1 MNDFFASS
9 ISKFNGVLTTIAIF
23 FVVLGTIFFIA
34 GKFQGKIARY
44 LAIVIF
50 VGPAVLLVLTG
61 IVIPGIQTI
70 LFSFMGPDSLSFIGL
85 DNYRWMLS
93 DSSIAIMMRNTL
105 LWLLFAPIFTTV
117 LGLTMAILLNQMR
130 RESIPKS
137 ILFMP
142 MAISFVGASI
152 IWKFIYDFR
161 SNGTQIGLLN
171 AIWTHLGGEPVN
183 WILNKPLNTFLLMV
197 ILVWTQT
204 GFAMVILSAA
214 IKAVPS
220 DIVEASKIDGA
231 YGLKLFRNITFPMV
245 KTTFVV
251 VLALQLVGA
260 LKLFDIIETMTGGN
274 FGTNVLANEMY
285 SRTFV
290 QYDQGKG
297 SALGV
302 VLFICVIPILIFNI
316 RSIIKSRSN

>member
-1 MNDFFASS
+1 MNDFFTSS

-61 IVIPGIQTI
+61 IVISGIQTI

-85 DNYRWMLS
+85 NNYRWMLS
-93 DSSIAIMMRNTL
+93 DPSIAIMMRNTL

-171 AIWTHLGGEPVN
+171 AIWTHLGGDPVN

-197 ILVWTQT
+197 ILV
-204 GFAMVILSAA
+204 VI
-214 IKAVPS
+214 
-220 DIVEASKIDGA
+220 
-231 YGLKLFRNITFPMV
+231 Y
-245 KTTFVV
+245 
-251 VLALQLVGA
+251 QLV
-260 LKLFDIIETMTGGN
+260 L
-274 FGTNVLANEMY
+274 
-285 SRTFV
+285 S
-290 QYDQGKG
+290 
-297 SALGV
+297 
-302 VLFICVIPILIFNI
+302 
-316 RSIIKSRSN
+316 